1 MNAIGRGINSVLQLS
16 RMGGGVGI
24 SLTDIRAAG
33 DPIKGIQGAASGVI
47 PVMKIL
53 EDSLSYSNQLGQRQG
68 AGAVYLNIFHPD
80 IINFLSTKKENADEK
95 IRMKTLSLGIV
106 VPDKYYE
113 LIKKDE
119 MLYMFSPYDVEK
131 VYGVPFSQVDITAEY
146 DNMVANPNI
155 NKSKIKARNLETEI
169 SKLQQESG
177 YPYIL
182 NVDTANRV
190 NPIKGKIIMS
200 NLCSEILQVQ
210 EASEL
215 NADQTYKKL
224 GSDISCNLASTNIT
238 NLIQATN
245 FEKSVDTMVRA
256 VTTVTDKSDIKEVPT
271 VQNGNK
277 LRHTI
282 GIGAMG
288 LHTAL
293 ATNEIMYGS
302 DESLEFT
309 DIYFRALNYYTLKA
323 SMNIAR
329 ERNEVFYKFEESKY
343 ADGSYFDLYL
353 KAPEFEVKSAK
364 VREVMKNVPIPTLK
378 DWEELKALIMKHGL
392 YHQNRLA
399 IAP

>member
-1 MNAIGRGINSVLQLS
+1 
-16 RMGGGVGI
+16 
-24 SLTDIRAAG
+24 
-33 DPIKGIQGAASGVI
+33 
-47 PVMKIL
+47 
-53 EDSLSYSNQLGQRQG
+53 
-68 AGAVYLNIFHPD
+68 
-80 IINFLSTKKENADEK
+80 
-95 IRMKTLSLGIV
+95 MKTLSLGIV

-131 VYGVPFSQVDITAEY
+131 AYGVPFSQVDITAEY

>member
-1 MNAIGRGINSVLQLS
+1 MAE
-16 RMGGGVGI
+16 M
-24 SLTDIRAAG
+24 T
-33 DPIKGIQGAASGVI
+33 I
-47 PVMKIL
+47 PYLYFKW
-53 EDSLSYSNQLGQRQG
+53 SNKKQRQG

-200 NLCSEILQVQ
+200 NLC
-210 EASEL
+210 
-215 NADQTYKKL
+215 
-224 GSDISCNLASTNIT
+224 
-238 NLIQATN
+238 
-245 FEKSVDTMVRA
+245 
-256 VTTVTDKSDIKEVPT
+256 
-271 VQNGNK
+271 
-277 LRHTI
+277 
-282 GIGAMG
+282 
-288 LHTAL
+288 
-293 ATNEIMYGS
+293 
-302 DESLEFT
+302 
-309 DIYFRALNYYTLKA
+309 
-323 SMNIAR
+323 
-329 ERNEVFYKFEESKY
+329 
-343 ADGSYFDLYL
+343 
-353 KAPEFEVKSAK
+353 
-364 VREVMKNVPIPTLK
+364 
-378 DWEELKALIMKHGL
+378 
-392 YHQNRLA
+392 
-399 IAP
+399 